1 MLTRGEGSGAP
12 LTKKG
17 REMAKRFVADSD
29 ELKALKQKLVVE
41 KRLREAAEVG
51 REKAEA
57 ARKRERV
64 AKEQA
69 QQEAESEKAKK
80 LHARREKRA
89 LVREVEDGAK
99 KLRRETEKTE
109 VAEWETAGMA
119 QELGELENDFAE
131 MSAQLKVAVERMSK
145 AERQEF
151 DSLVQ
156 ESRSVEPT
164 TPTTPTTVSLV
175 GALGKKNQLWSQDV
189 IELGM
194 ELMEKGLTAP
204 QVGWVRVRVRVSA
217 LAWLA

>member
-1 MLTRGEGSGAP
+1 MG
-12 LTKKG
+12 KV
-17 REMAKRFVADSD
+17 FVANSD
-29 ELKALKQKLVVE
+29 EMRTAEKELVKE
-41 KRLREAAEVG
+41 KRLREAAEVKAK
-51 REKAEA
+51 KAEA
-57 ARKRERV
+57 GMKRERL

-69 QQEAESEKAKK
+69 QQETESEKAQK

-99 KLRRETEKTE
+99 KLKREKEKGE
-109 VAEWETAGMA
+109 VAEWETARMA
-119 QELGELENDFAE
+119 QELGELENNFAE
-131 MSAQLKVAVERMSK
+131 MSAELKVAVERMSK

-204 QVGWVRVRVRVSA
+204 QVGWVRVTVRVSA